1 MCWPAAAR
9 RDASVS
15 RSDARPGSRAFPRE
29 ARISSRKQYLDI
41 YARGHRLHSAYF
53 VVFGVASPEAGPRL
67 GITATKKFGP
77 AVARNRIK
85 RVVREIFRHHRDE
98 LTQSVDIVVNVKAAA
113 REQTKVRLESD
124 LSAAMRELSRRL
136 RA

>member
-1 MCWPAAAR
+1 M
-9 RDASVS
+9 
-15 RSDARPGSRAFPRE
+15 
-29 ARISSRKQYLDI
+29 
-41 YARGHRLHSAYF
+41 
-53 VVFGVASPEAGPRL
+53 FGVASPEAGPRL